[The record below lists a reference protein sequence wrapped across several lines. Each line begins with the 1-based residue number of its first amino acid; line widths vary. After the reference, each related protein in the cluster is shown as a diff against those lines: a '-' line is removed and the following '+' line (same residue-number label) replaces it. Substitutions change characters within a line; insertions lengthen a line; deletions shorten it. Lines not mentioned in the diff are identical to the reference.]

1 MLIRGVITL
10 PENQL
15 LVIYLN
21 SVILPFR
28 GLVDY
33 KKQLLLVAI
42 KPSI

>member
-10 PENQL
+10 LENQL

-33 KKQLLLVAI
+33 EKHLLLVAI
-42 KPSI
+42 KLSI